1 MEKRDHCRSQSRLE
15 ETIMYAVNL
24 VAFMNTAKSI
34 DLLPLWFLL
43 RDIVT
48 KRIVRPYPTKAG
60 HDAVL
65 VRSDVSKERWCAV
78 VQIVRT
84 KLNKNEF
91 PLYTRGKGRWG
102 KV

>member
-1 MEKRDHCRSQSRLE
+1 MEEK
-15 ETIMYAVNL
+15 IVYAVNL

-34 DLLPLWFLL
+34 DLLPLWLL
-43 RDIVT
+43 FKDIVT
-48 KRIVRPYPTKAG
+48 KQIVRPYPTKMG

-91 PLYTRGKGRWG
+91 LLYTRARGRWG